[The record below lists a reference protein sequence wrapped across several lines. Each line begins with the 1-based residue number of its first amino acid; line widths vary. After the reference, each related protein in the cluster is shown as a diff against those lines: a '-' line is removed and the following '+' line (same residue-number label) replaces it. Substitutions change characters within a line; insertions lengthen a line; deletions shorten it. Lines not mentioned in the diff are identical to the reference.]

1 MEGVVI
7 QAVRNTV
14 VAAAAAALI
23 GCAPAQTEQALEPA
37 PAIPAEQTVR
47 DVVLVH
53 GAFADGSGWRGV
65 YDDLTARGYHVSVV
79 QNPMTSFADDLASTR
94 RVMARQDGP
103 FILVGHSYGGAV
115 ISEVGVDPNVA
126 GLVYVAAFAPDAGE
140 SVGALL
146 EQIPPPGLV
155 IDPSPDGFGFVDYAT
170 FKDGFA
176 ADTTDADAAFMRD
189 SQGPISLAIFG
200 TPLTQA
206 AWRTKPSWAIIATQ
220 DRAIDPRLLRQ
231 MAERAGSET
240 VDVEA
245 SHVPYLTQ
253 PRAVADLI
261 DRAARSASQS
271 AASPAQ

>member
-1 MEGVVI
+1 MI

-14 VAAAAAALI
+14 VAAAAAAALV
-23 GCAPAQTEQALEPA
+23 GCAPAQTEQAAQPA
-37 PAIPAEQTVR
+37 PTIPAEQTVR
-47 DVVLVH
+47 NVVLVH

-79 QNPMTSFADDLASTR
+79 QNPLTSFADDIASTR
-94 RVMARQDGP
+94 RIIARQDGP

-115 ISEVGVDPNVA
+115 ITEVGGDPNVA

-146 EQIPPPGLV
+146 EQIPPPGLLV
-155 IDPSPDGFGFVDYAT
+155 DPAPDGFGFVDYET

-176 ADTTDADAAFMRD
+176 GDTTDADAAFMRD
-189 SQGPISLAIFG
+189 SQGPIALSIFG
-200 TPLTQA
+200 TPVTQA
-206 AWRTKPSWAIIATQ
+206 AWRTKPSWAIVATQ

-231 MAERAGSET
+231 MAERAGAQITE
-240 VDVEA
+240 VEA

-253 PRAVADLI
+253 PRAVADVI
-261 DRAARSASQS
+261 DQAARSASQS
-271 AASPAQ
+271 AAAN

>member
-1 MEGVVI
+1 MIKSVRNAAIAAAAASLVACAPAHTEQAASPAQI
-7 QAVRNTV
+7 PADQAVRN
-14 VAAAAAALI
+14 I
-23 GCAPAQTEQALEPA
+23 
-37 PAIPAEQTVR
+37 
-47 DVVLVH
+47 VLVH

-79 QNPMTSFADDLASTR
+79 QNPLTSFADDVASTR
-94 RVMARQDGP
+94 RILARQDGP
-103 FILVGHSYGGAV
+103 TILVGHSYGGAV
-115 ISEVGVDPNVA
+115 ITETGGEPNVA

-155 IDPSPDGFGFVDYAT
+155 IAPSPDGFGFVDAAT

-176 ADTTDADAAFMRD
+176 ADVSDADAAFMRD
-189 SQGPISLAIFG
+189 SQGPIALSIFG

-206 AWRTKPSWAIIATQ
+206 AWRTKPSWAVVATQ

-231 MAERAGSET
+231 MAERAGAEIT
-240 VDVEA
+240 EVEA

-253 PRAVADLI
+253 TRTVADVI
-261 DRAARSASQS
+261 DQAARSASQN
-271 AASPAQ
+271 AATN

>member
-1 MEGVVI
+1 MI

-14 VAAAAAALI
+14 AAAAAAAALV
-23 GCAPAQTEQALEPA
+23 GCAPAQTEQVVQPA
-37 PAIPAEQTVR
+37 PTIPAEQSVR
-47 DVVLVH
+47 NVVLVH

-79 QNPMTSFADDLASTR
+79 QNPMTSFADDVASTR
-94 RVMARQDGP
+94 RIIARQDGRT
-103 FILVGHSYGGAV
+103 ILVGHSYGGAV
-115 ISEVGVDPNVA
+115 ITESGVEPNVA
-126 GLVYVAAFAPDAGE
+126 GLVYVSAFAPDAGE

-155 IDPSPDGFGFVDYAT
+155 IAPSPDGFGFVDAAT
-170 FKDGFA
+170 FQDGFA
-176 ADTTDADAAFMRD
+176 ADVSDADAAFMRD

-206 AWRTKPSWAIIATQ
+206 AWRTKPSWAVIAMQ

-231 MAERAGSET
+231 MAERAGAQITE
-240 VDVEA
+240 VEA

-253 PRAVADLI
+253 TRAVADVI
-261 DRAARSASQS
+261 DQAARSASQP
-271 AASPAQ
+271 AAAN